1 MIHVTPC
8 RPGLKVLLDAPFP
21 CSISY
26 GPGQRS
32 MLFNS
37 YDYLIYFLPL
47 SLAAFFVLG
56 RRASWAI
63 GALVA
68 ASLVFYGW
76 WNPKYLPLILAS
88 IGFNFAIGRMLRAAG
103 RHATALLA
111 CGVGANLLLLGVFK
125 YADFAVRNVAD
136 LTGLSLALPHI
147 VLPLGISF
155 FTFTQIAYLVDV
167 HRGRAKEPSF
177 LNYALFVS
185 FFPHLLA
192 GPILHHSEMMPQFAS
207 PSNKKPQAFHLA
219 AGLFLLAI
227 GLVKKVCIADPL
239 APVAAAGFDHPEA
252 ISALGAWLAV
262 LAYTLQ
268 IYFDFSGY
276 TDMALGAARMFNIQ
290 MPVNFD
296 SPYHSTDIREFWRR
310 WHMTL
315 SRFLR
320 EYLYIPLG
328 GNRHGETRTAVN
340 VMATFLLGGLWHGAA
355 WTFVAWGALHGIG
368 LVCLRLWER
377 SGRRLPRALAWAG
390 TFLFVMV
397 TWVFFRASSLP
408 TAGAML
414 RAMIGASPAVEP
426 WREALRH
433 ALASDA
439 QSSIFVSTTALV
451 VGLVVVA
458 LPRNSNAMARD
469 FRPKWPVGAAVTIG
483 LVWSVLQLGKVTPFL
498 YFNF

>member
-1 MIHVTPC
+1 
-8 RPGLKVLLDAPFP
+8 
-21 CSISY
+21 
-26 GPGQRS
+26 

-37 YDYLIYFLPL
+37 YEYLIYFLPL
-47 SLAAFFVLG
+47 ALAVYFLLG
-56 RRASWAI
+56 RKATWAV
-63 GALVA
+63 GWLVA
-68 ASLVFYGW
+68 ASLFFYGW
-76 WNPKYLPLILAS
+76 WNPRYLPLILAS
-88 IGFNFAIGRMLRAAG
+88 IGFNFAVGRALHRG
-103 RHATALLA
+103 PRHARTLLA
-111 CGVGANLLLLGVFK
+111 CGIGANLVLLGVFK
-125 YADFAVRNVAD
+125 YAGFAVRNAAD
-136 LTGLSLALPHI
+136 LTGLQFALPQI

-167 HRGRAKEPSF
+167 HRGKAKEPSL

-207 PSNKKPQAFHLA
+207 PTNKRPQAFHLA

-227 GLVKKVCIADPL
+227 GLVKKVAIADPL
-239 APVAAAGFDHPEA
+239 APVAAAGFDHPET
-252 ISALGAWLAV
+252 ISTLTAWLAV

-290 MPVNFD
+290 MPVNFN
-296 SPYHSTDIREFWRR
+296 SPYHSTDIREFWQR

-315 SRFLR
+315 SRFLG

-328 GNRHGETRTAVN
+328 GSRLGQGRTAAN
-340 VMATFLLGGLWHGAA
+340 VMTTFLLGGLWHGAA
-355 WTFVAWGALHGIG
+355 WTFVAWGALHGLG
-368 LVCLRLWER
+368 LVCLRAWER
-377 SGRRLPRALAWAG
+377 TGLRLPRAIAWAT

-408 TAGAML
+408 AAGAML
-414 RAMIGASPAVEP
+414 RAMAGANAATEP
-426 WREALRH
+426 WPEALAR
-433 ALASDA
+433 ALAPDA
-439 QSSIFVSTTALV
+439 QSSALV
-451 VGLVVVA
+451 VGAA
-458 LPRNSNAMARD
+458 LAIGLSVLALQRNSNAMALE
-469 FRPKWPVGAAVTIG
+469 FRPTWPRGAAVAVG

>member
-1 MIHVTPC
+1 
-8 RPGLKVLLDAPFP
+8 
-21 CSISY
+21 
-26 GPGQRS
+26 

-47 SLAAFFVLG
+47 ALAAFFLLG
-56 RRASWAI
+56 RVRAGLAV

-68 ASLVFYGW
+68 ASLFFYAW
-76 WNPKYLPLILAS
+76 WNPRYLPLIAGS
-88 IGFNFAIGRMLRAAG
+88 IGFNFAVGSLLRSRP
-103 RHATALLA
+103 RHAKALLA
-111 CGVGANLLLLGVFK
+111 AGIAANLLLLGVFK
-125 YADFAVRNVAD
+125 YADFAVRNFAAA
-136 LTGLSLALPHI
+136 TGLPLALPHI

-167 HRGRAKEPSF
+167 HRGRATEPS
-177 LNYALFVS
+177 LCNYALFVS

-207 PSNKKPQAFHLA
+207 PSNKRPQPWHIA

-239 APVAAAGFDHPEA
+239 APVVAAGFDHPESL
-252 ISALGAWLAV
+252 SALTAWLAV
-262 LAYTLQ
+262 LAYTLE

-290 MPVNFD
+290 MPINFD

-328 GNRHGETRTAVN
+328 GNRRGEARAALN
-340 VMATFLLGGLWHGAA
+340 VLITFLLGGLWHGAA
-355 WTFVAWGALHGIG
+355 WTFVAWGAMHGVG
-368 LVCLRLWER
+368 LVCLRAWER
-377 SGRRLPRALAWAG
+377 TGMRLPRALAWAL
-390 TFLFVMV
+390 TFAFVMV
-397 TWVFFRASSLP
+397 AWVFFRAGSLEG
-408 TAGAML
+408 AGAML
-414 RAMIGASPAVEP
+414 RAMAGMNAATER
-426 WREALRH
+426 WRDMLAH
-433 ALASDA
+433 ALAPDA
-439 QSSIFVSTTALV
+439 QSPLGVTGAALVAGMLV
-451 VGLVVVA
+451 VGLR
-458 LPRNSNAMARD
+458 RNSNALVRD
-469 FRPKWPVGAAVTIG
+469 FRPTWPRGAAVAVA
-483 LVWSVLQLGKVTPFL
+483 LVWSILQLGKVTPFL

>member
-1 MIHVTPC
+1 
-8 RPGLKVLLDAPFP
+8 
-21 CSISY
+21 
-26 GPGQRS
+26 

-37 YDYLIYFLPL
+37 YEYLIYFLPA
-47 SLAAFFVLG
+47 SLAAYFLLG
-56 RRASWAI
+56 RRATWAV
-63 GALVA
+63 GSLVA
-68 ASLVFYGW
+68 ASLFFYSW
-76 WNPKYLPLILAS
+76 WSPKHLPLILAS
-88 IGFNFAIGRMLRAAG
+88 IGFNFAIGRALHRG
-103 RHATALLA
+103 SRHAKALLA
-111 CGVGANLLLLGVFK
+111 CGVGTNLLLLGVFK
-125 YADFAVRNVAD
+125 YADFAVRNAAD
-136 LTGLSLALPHI
+136 LTGLPFALPHI

-167 HRGRAKEPSF
+167 RRGQAKEPSL

-207 PSNKKPQAFHLA
+207 PSNKRAQRFHLA
-219 AGLFLLAI
+219 AGLFLLVV

-252 ISALGAWLAV
+252 ISALTAWVAV

-290 MPVNFD
+290 MPVNFN
-296 SPYHSTDIREFWRR
+296 SPYHSTDIREFWQR

-328 GNRHGETRTAVN
+328 GNRLGGARTALN

-355 WTFVAWGALHGIG
+355 WTFVAWGALHGAG
-368 LVCLRLWER
+368 LVCLRVWER
-377 SGRRLPRALAWAG
+377 TGLRLPRPIAWAV
-390 TFLFVMV
+390 TSLFVMV
-397 TWVFFRASSLP
+397 TWIFFRASSLP
-408 TAGAML
+408 AAGAML
-414 RAMIGASPAVEP
+414 RAMVGANATAES
-426 WREALRH
+426 WQEALRH
-433 ALASDA
+433 VLAPDA
-439 QSSIFVSTTALV
+439 QSSALIV
-451 VGLVVVA
+451 AAALATGLVVVA
-458 LPRNSNAMARD
+458 LRRNSNAMAQD
-469 FRPKWPVGAAVTIG
+469 FRPTWPRGAAVAVG
-483 LVWSVLQLGKVTPFL
+483 LLWSVLQLGKVTPFL

>member
-1 MIHVTPC
+1 
-8 RPGLKVLLDAPFP
+8 
-21 CSISY
+21 
-26 GPGQRS
+26 

-37 YDYLIYFLPL
+37 YEYLVYFLPL
-47 SLAAFFVLG
+47 SLAAYFLLG
-56 RRASWAI
+56 RRAVWAV
-63 GALVA
+63 GSLVA
-68 ASLVFYGW
+68 ASLLFYAW

-88 IGFNFAIGRMLRAAG
+88 IGFNFAVGRALHRAEG
-103 RHATALLA
+103 RARALLA
-111 CGVGANLLLLGVFK
+111 LGVAANLVLLGVFK
-125 YADFAVRNVAD
+125 YADFAVRNASE
-136 LTGLSLALPHI
+136 LTGLPLVLPQI

-167 HRGRAKEPSF
+167 HRGKAKEPSF

-207 PSNKKPQAFHLA
+207 PSNKRPQSFHLA
-219 AGLFLLAI
+219 AGLFLLVV

-239 APVAAAGFDHPEA
+239 APIAAAGFDHPEA
-252 ISALGAWLAV
+252 LTAGTAWLAV

-290 MPVNFD
+290 MPVNFN
-296 SPYHSTDIREFWRR
+296 SPYHAADIRDFWRR

-328 GNRHGETRTAVN
+328 GNRRGEARTALN

-355 WTFVAWGALHGIG
+355 WTFVAWGALHGLG
-368 LVCLRLWER
+368 LVCLRAWER
-377 SGRRLPRALAWAG
+377 TGFRLPRVLAWAV
-390 TFLFVMV
+390 TFLFVML

-408 TAGAML
+408 AAAAML
-414 RAMIGASPAVEP
+414 RAMVGANAVDVP
-426 WREALRH
+426 WQDALRH
-433 ALASDA
+433 ALAPDA
-439 QSSIFVSTTALV
+439 QGSALFG
-451 VGLVVVA
+451 GLVLVAGIAIVA
-458 LPRNSNAMARD
+458 LRRNSNAMALE
-469 FRPKWPVGAAVTIG
+469 FRPTSLRGAAVAVG
-483 LVWSVLQLGKVTPFL
+483 LIWSVLQLGKVTPFL

>member
-1 MIHVTPC
+1 
-8 RPGLKVLLDAPFP
+8 
-21 CSISY
+21 
-26 GPGQRS
+26 

-37 YDYLIYFLPL
+37 YEYLIYLLPL
-47 SLAAFFVLG
+47 SLAVYFLLG
-56 RRASWAI
+56 RRATWAV
-63 GALVA
+63 GWLVA
-68 ASLVFYGW
+68 ASLFFYGW

-88 IGFNFAIGRMLRAAG
+88 IGFNFAIGSALHRRPRQA
-103 RHATALLA
+103 RALLA
-111 CGVGANLLLLGVFK
+111 CGVAANLLLLGVYK
-125 YADFAVRNVAD
+125 YADFAVRNAAD
-136 LTGLSLALPHI
+136 LTGLPLALPHI

-167 HRGRAKEPSF
+167 HRGKAQEPSL

-207 PSNKKPQAFHLA
+207 ATNKRPQAFHLA

-252 ISALGAWLAV
+252 IPALTAWLAV

-290 MPVNFD
+290 MPVNFN
-296 SPYHSTDIREFWRR
+296 SPYHATNIREFWQR

-328 GNRHGETRTAVN
+328 GNRRGEWRTTGAIL
-340 VMATFLLGGLWHGAA
+340 ATFLLGGLWHGAA
-355 WTFVAWGALHGIG
+355 WTFVVWGALHGCA
-368 LVCLRLWER
+368 LVCLRAWER
-377 SGRRLPRALAWAG
+377 TGLHLPRVIAWAL

-408 TAGAML
+408 AAGAML
-414 RAMIGASPAVEP
+414 RAMVGANASGEP
-426 WREALRH
+426 WEEALRH
-433 ALASDA
+433 ALALDPQASA
-439 QSSIFVSTTALV
+439 IAGALAFA
-451 VGLVVVA
+451 VGLVVLA
-458 LPRNSNAMARD
+458 LRRNSNAMALD
-469 FRPKWPVGAAVTIG
+469 FRPTWPRGAAVAVG
-483 LVWSVLQLGKVTPFL
+483 LIWSVLQLGKVAPFL